1 MAKDSASRRAWVK
14 NIAIIFLIILLL
26 LTFFSETILT
36 YSLPEVSAQYPQYA
50 AITAAIKVSG
60 TVKAN
65 ESYQVIYEAD
75 QAEADAVQSRK
86 VVSVYVKEG
95 DTVEKDAPIMAL
107 KGGASETLEALR
119 KEYDEA
125 KKAYDKAVLVNN
137 KSDISYEKTLWDA
150 EKALEDAKNSLAKL
164 NEEYELL
171 KSGSDKEAIEKR
183 IESLNDE
190 ITWATEQKTILEA
203 KRDKA
208 QAEIDAA
215 QGTIDANPSTV
226 GLTAAKRALDSAESA
241 YNSLKDEVDNLTK
254 VLEGVNAEYDKMQK
268 ANTLTNEIAE
278 LTKQAEDAISDAV
291 SAFGIVLSDD
301 AEKKDIEV
309 KLNDAIKKLEQ
320 AIKDSTDQN
329 QKKELNDQKENLET
343 LLEKLKAA
351 REKLD
356 YIGEKEVDD
365 VDLFKKD
372 ESRTDLQNELKW
384 RTDDMTEAQ
393 TAYDE
398 AKAQYDAVSA
408 RSEANETIGYNQI
421 IVDTCQNDIDKYES
435 QLKEK
440 NKELTKL
447 TTQSG
452 TTRDIK
458 TVLEDIKKAK
468 DAVTDAELSLKQAKA
483 DVNESKTSTSL
494 DLETQKKELDKLAE
508 KLKAYSEAPE
518 NTLVTAPIAGRI
530 VSVNYVAGQSVS
542 SGATVASIEIADKGY
557 SLEATLKSEEARKI
571 QVGAECSLTNS
582 WWYSNIEAKVAQIK
596 VDPTSQGKN
605 RIIVIEV
612 KGDVSEGQT
621 LSFSIGDKSQSYS
634 NVLPNSA
641 IREDKDGKFVLTV
654 ESKKTPLGVR
664 YTAKRTPIEIVAS
677 DDTQSAVS
685 GLYGSEFVITNSTDP
700 ISDRQQVR
708 LADK

>member
-119 KEYDEA
+119 QEYDEA

-150 EKALEDAKNSLAKL
+150 EKAVEDAKNSLAKL

-203 KRDKA
+203 KRDKS

-278 LTKQAEDAISDAV
+278 LTKQAEDAISDAGV
-291 SAFGIVLSDD
+291 VLSD
-301 AEKKDIEV
+301 EYEQKV
-309 KLNDAIKKLEQ
+309 IKEKLEKV
-320 AIKDSTDQN
+320 IKQLEDEIEKLTDQN

-351 REKLD
+351 IEKLN
-356 YIGEKEVDD
+356 YIGIGEVSD

-468 DAVTDAELSLKQAKA
+468 DAVTNAELSLKQAKA

>member
-119 KEYDEA
+119 QEYDEA

-150 EKALEDAKNSLAKL
+150 EKAVEDAKNSLAKL

-215 QGTIDANPSTV
+215 QGTIDANPSTL

-278 LTKQAEDAISDAV
+278 LTKQIKQIDEAESSSGAGSEE
-291 SAFGIVLSDD
+291 GG
-301 AEKKDIEV
+301 
-309 KLNDAIKKLEQ
+309 
-320 AIKDSTDQN
+320 
-329 QKKELNDQKENLET
+329 ET
-343 LLEKLKAA
+343 TPSVD
-351 REKLD
+351 REKLERQLKD
-356 YIGEKEVDD
+356 AIEKLNYIGIGEVSD

-384 RTDDMTEAQ
+384 RTDDMTDAK

>member
-14 NIAIIFLIILLL
+14 NIAIIFLIVLLL

-50 AITAAIKVSG
+50 SITASIKVSG

-75 QAEADAVQSRK
+75 QAEANAAQSRK

-95 DTVEKDAPIMAL
+95 DTIEKDAPIMAL
-107 KGGASETLEALR
+107 KGGASETLEALQ

-125 KKAYDKAVLVNN
+125 KKAYDKAVLGNN

-150 EKALEDAKNSLAKL
+150 EKTVEDAKNSLAKL

-190 ITWATEQKTILEA
+190 IAWATEQKTILEA

-208 QAEIDAA
+208 KAEIDAA
-215 QGTIDANPSTV
+215 QGKINENTSTV

-268 ANTLTNEIAE
+268 ANTLTNEIAN
-278 LTKQAEDAISDAV
+278 LMKQIEAA
-291 SAFGIVLSDD
+291 LSSSGTGGSEEGGETTPSVDLD
-301 AEKKDIEV
+301 
-309 KLNDAIKKLEQ
+309 KLNQ
-320 AIKDSTDQN
+320 Q
-329 QKKELNDQKENLET
+329 
-343 LLEKLKAA
+343 LKAA

-356 YIGEKEVDD
+356 YIGIGEVSD
-365 VDLFKKD
+365 VELFKKD

-384 RTDDMTEAQ
+384 RTDDMTEAK

-408 RSEANETIGYNQI
+408 RSEANETIGYNQS
-421 IVDTCQNDIDKYES
+421 IVDSCQNDIDKYES

-447 TTQSG
+447 TNQSG

-458 TVLEDIKKAK
+458 TVLDDIKKAK

-483 DVNESKTSTSL
+483 DINESKTSTSL
-494 DLETQKKELDKLAE
+494 DLNTQKKELDKLAE

-518 NTLVTAPIAGRI
+518 NTLVTAPIAGRV

-557 SLEATLKSEEARKI
+557 SVEATLKSEEARKI
-571 QVGAECSLTNS
+571 QIGAECSLTNS
-582 WWYSNIEAKVAQIK
+582 WWYSNINAKVTQIK

-605 RIIVIEV
+605 RIVVIEV
-612 KGDVSEGQT
+612 TGDVSEGQS

-664 YTAKRTPIEIVAS
+664 YTAKRTPVEIVAS